1 MPFLELRDVE
11 VVEPVPG
18 FRGRL
23 VNTAGMTVAHWEI
36 DAGAVMPEHHHA
48 NEQVVNLI
56 EGEFE
61 LTVGGE
67 TRKMGAGSLA
77 VIEPDVPH
85 SGRALAACRIID
97 AFHPARTYE

>member
-1 MPFLELRDVE
+1 MPFLELKDIE
-11 VVEPVPG
+11 VAEPVPG
-18 FRGRL
+18 FRARV

-36 DAGAVMPEHHHA
+36 DAGAVMPEHHHV

-67 TRKMGAGSLA
+67 TRRMVPGSLA
-77 VIEPDVPH
+77 VIDPDVPH
-85 SGRALAACRIID
+85 SGKAITPCRIVD
-97 AFHPARTYE
+97 AFHPPRSYE